1 MNRKI
6 IYLLTGL
13 LLACFTTMAGVIDQ
27 TIKLKL
33 GTNNNEMYQIVP
45 ASNTDLA
52 IVLEAD
58 GKIGTAE
65 IASLDVSTYAKSLWT
80 IHVDGYDQGQ
90 APKFDFMNK
99 MYGYMLDIAMEG
111 VMATVGVH
119 IPSPQLSVGGSI
131 NGWAFS
137 ATYKDGVEKAKPL
150 FSYYVPDS
158 VVALKWDGQSNA
170 IVGIKLGANE
180 IKKITENDKSY
191 LFSLKKPAHI
201 PLNAEALNTMLGVK
215 PKDTSFNLKFKEEA
229 NPNVLANELM
239 AHDTTGNGLSGYVT
253 LTNKETDNYIRVD
266 TSYTDVNGTSLIQ
279 LTDTTTVESY
289 AKATASGGSP
299 ADLGTNN
306 YLFKFEYAPASDS
319 LYITVKGA
327 ILTKE
332 DKPWSESAVINDNTD
347 SDTLHIYIHNQ
358 ESANYLTVGKDTTK
372 ITLGLGLSDCM
383 GEVTRTTVLNSDLC
397 VIKSTDG
404 QYLSVPLDGDTAVQ
418 WVTLDENVNVWAMPS
433 FQWVV
438 EKDVSSSPYSPI
450 KITNREF
457 PDIDTTNIRLDKETP
472 VKFTDSKG
480 MSKDIMPDG
489 FIAAS
494 AEVKADS
501 CLGYKSL
508 DAEELKTTQYKF
520 RKLDESSDKSYI
532 GINTKENDP
541 SLYNGSETAFVLQ
554 RDGTQEE
561 NYGYTSKK
569 VFGLK
574 PLVRNI
580 YTLKTYNAKQIA
592 GKQAENVILNNQGQ
606 YIISGS
612 GTPAKF
618 LLRASNEKTIDGK
631 EITFYTFIGIG
642 TNKGDTVK
650 VGIDDTDQTLIGQQM
665 IRSSAVAFS
674 VEVFKIEATL
684 SSEAPVVNGWYTKPV
699 TLTAPGGYT
708 IALKN
713 NSNYAPSFV
722 WDTEGSNNVAYSLEP
737 DGIGSTIEKTVTIK
751 LDQVDPEIS
760 ASVDGLDFTLSLSD
774 QADGSGVARLYIDG
788 NEVRINAGATSYSS
802 TGSPG
807 IHTAVLLDG
816 AGRSATV
823 EFTLAE
829 KPGPVYYTVILP
841 ALVGILTD
849 PPANSYD
856 VKSGDTF
863 EFRLAFENGYFLHS
877 KPVVKVNGT
886 AIQPRA
892 VDGKYVIQDI
902 QEDKTVS
909 VEGIVRDD
917 AVANMLIDAG
927 IHIRAVGRAIYISL
941 PTPQDCRLTDLSGK
955 IIRQLQL
962 IPGENCIDGL
972 KTGIYILNLGNL
984 PGVKVICK
992 D

>member
-1 MNRKI
+1 M
-6 IYLLTGL
+6 
-13 LLACFTTMAGVIDQ
+13 
-27 TIKLKL
+27 
-33 GTNNNEMYQIVP
+33 
-45 ASNTDLA
+45 
-52 IVLEAD
+52 
-58 GKIGTAE
+58 
-65 IASLDVSTYAKSLWT
+65 STYAKSLWT
-80 IHVDGYDQGQ
+80 INVDAYNQGQ
-90 APKFDFMNK
+90 APKFDFTNK
-99 MYGYMLDIAMEG
+99 MYGYLLGIAMEG
-111 VMATVGVH
+111 VIETVGAH

-131 NGWAFS
+131 NGWSFS
-137 ATYKDGVEKAKPL
+137 ATYADGVEKAKPL
-150 FSYYVPDS
+150 FSYYRADS
-158 VVALKWDGQSNA
+158 VVALKWDEQSKA
-170 IVGIKLGANE
+170 IVGVKLGANKVKE
-180 IKKITENDKSY
+180 ITEKDTSY
-191 LFSLKKPAHI
+191 LFSLKKPEHI
-201 PLNAEALNTMLGVK
+201 TLNAEALNTMLGVK
-215 PKDTSFNLKFKEEA
+215 LKDTSFNLKFKEEA

-239 AHDTTGNGLSGYVT
+239 AHDTTSLSGYVT
-253 LTNKETDNYIRVD
+253 LTNKETGNYIRVD
-266 TSYTDVNGTSLIQ
+266 TSYTDINGTPLIQ
-279 LTDTTTVESY
+279 LTDTTTAESY
-289 AKATASGGSP
+289 EKAVASGGSP

-347 SDTLHIYIHNQ
+347 SDTLHIYIHNLK
-358 ESANYLTVGKDTTK
+358 STNYLTVGKDTTK
-372 ITLGLGLSDCM
+372 ITLDLSNYVAT
-383 GEVTRTTVLNSDLC
+383 VTKTTIPSNLY
-397 VIKSTDG
+397 VIKNTDG

-418 WVTLDENVNVWAMPS
+418 WVTLDKYVNVWAMPS

-438 EKDVSSSPYSPI
+438 EMDVNSSPYSPI

-480 MSKDIMPDG
+480 SSKDIMPDG

-541 SLYNGSETAFVLQ
+541 GLYNGSETAFVLQ

-592 GKQAENVILNNQGQ
+592 DKQAKNVILNNQGQ
-606 YIISGS
+606 YIISDS
-612 GTPAKF
+612 DTPAKF

-642 TNKGDTVK
+642 TNEGDTVK
-650 VGIDDTDQTLIGQQM
+650 VGINDTDQHLISQQM
-665 IRSSAVAFS
+665 NESSSAAFS

-684 SSEAPVVNGWYTKPV
+684 SSETPAVNDWYTKPV

-722 WDTEGSNNVAYSLEP
+722 WDTEGINNVAYSLKP
-737 DGIGSTIEKTVTIK
+737 DGVGSTIEKTVTIK

-886 AIQPRA
+886 TIQPRA

-902 QEDKTVS
+902 QEDKTIKI
-909 VEGIVRDD
+909 EGIVRDD
-917 AVANMLIDAG
+917 AVANMLINAD

>member
-33 GTNNNEMYQIVP
+33 GANEGMYQIV
-45 ASNTDLA
+45 SSKCSGRA

-65 IASLDVSTYAKSLWT
+65 IASLDASTYAKSLWV

-90 APKFDFMNK
+90 APKFDFTNK
-99 MYGYMLDIAMEG
+99 MYGYLLDIAMEG
-111 VMATVGVH
+111 DMGDALGH
-119 IPSPQLSVGGSI
+119 AISSPQLSVGGNI

-137 ATYKDGVEKAKPL
+137 STYANGVETDKPL
-150 FSYYVPDS
+150 FSYYKTDS
-158 VVALKWDGQSNA
+158 VVVLKLDKDKNA
-170 IVGIKLGANE
+170 IVGVKLGANE
-180 IKKITENDKSY
+180 VKTVTEGDPAFR
-191 LFSLKKPAHI
+191 FSLKKPEHI
-201 PLNAEALNTMLGVK
+201 TLNAEALNTMLGVK

-253 LTNKETDNYIRVD
+253 LTNKETGNYIRVD

-299 ADLGTNN
+299 ADLGTSN

-347 SDTLHIYIHNQ
+347 SDTLHIYIHNL
-358 ESANYLTVGKDTTK
+358 ESTNYLTVGKDTTK
-372 ITLGLGLSDCM
+372 ITLDLSGCM
-383 GEVTRTTVLNSDLC
+383 GEVTRTTVPSSDLC

-418 WVTLDENVNVWAMPS
+418 WVTLDKYVNVWAMPS

-438 EKDVSSSPYSPI
+438 EMDVNSSPYSPI

-520 RKLDESSDKSYI
+520 RKLDESSDKEYI

-554 RDGTQEE
+554 REGQEE

-592 GKQAENVILNNQGQ
+592 GKQAENVILDSNGQ
-606 YIISGS
+606 FIISDS
-612 GTPAKF
+612 NTPAKF

-642 TNKGDTVK
+642 TNEGDTVK
-650 VGIDDTDQTLIGQQM
+650 VGINDADQNLISQQM
-665 IRSSAVAFS
+665 NESSAAAFS
-674 VEVFKIEATL
+674 VEVFKIEASL
-684 SSEAPVVNGWYTKPV
+684 SSEAPVVNDWYTKPV

-713 NSNYAPSFV
+713 NSNYASSFV
-722 WDTEGSNNVAYSLEP
+722 WDTEGINNVAYSLKP
-737 DGIGSTIEKTVTIK
+737 DGGGSTKEKTVTIK

-774 QADGSGVARLYIDG
+774 QAGGSGVARLYIDG

-823 EFTLAE
+823 EFTLVE
-829 KPGPVYYTVILP
+829 EPGPVYYTVILP

-886 AIQPRA
+886 TIQPRP

-902 QEDKTVS
+902 QEDKTIKI
-909 VEGIVRDD
+909 EGIVRDD

>member
-33 GTNNNEMYQIVP
+33 GANEGMYQIV
-45 ASNTDLA
+45 SSKCSGRA

-65 IASLDVSTYAKSLWT
+65 IASLDASTYAKSLWV

-90 APKFDFMNK
+90 APKFDFTNK
-99 MYGYMLDIAMEG
+99 MYGYLLDIAMEG
-111 VMATVGVH
+111 DMGDALGH
-119 IPSPQLSVGGSI
+119 NISSPQLSVGGNI

-137 ATYKDGVEKAKPL
+137 STSANGVETDKPL
-150 FSYYVPDS
+150 FSYYKTDS
-158 VVALKWDGQSNA
+158 VVVLKLDKDKNA
-170 IVGIKLGANE
+170 IVGVKLGANE
-180 IKKITENDKSY
+180 VKTVTEGDPAFR
-191 LFSLKKPAHI
+191 FSLKKPEHI
-201 PLNAEALNTMLGVK
+201 TLNAEALNTMLGVK

-253 LTNKETDNYIRVD
+253 LTNKETGNYIRVD

-299 ADLGTNN
+299 ADLGTSN

-347 SDTLHIYIHNQ
+347 SDTLHIYIHNL
-358 ESANYLTVGKDTTK
+358 ESTNYLTVGKDTTK
-372 ITLGLGLSDCM
+372 ITLDLSNYVAT
-383 GEVTRTTVLNSDLC
+383 VTKTTIPSNLY
-397 VIKSTDG
+397 VIKNTDG

-418 WVTLDENVNVWAMPS
+418 WVTLDKYVNVWAMPS

-438 EKDVSSSPYSPI
+438 EMDVNSSPYSPI

-457 PDIDTTNIRLDKETP
+457 PDVYKTNIRLDKEIP
-472 VKFTDSKG
+472 FELIDSK
-480 MSKDIMPDG
+480 SVRKDIMPDG

-494 AEVKADS
+494 VEVKADS

-508 DAEELKTTQYKF
+508 DADEIQKTQYKF

-541 SLYNGSETAFVLQ
+541 GLYNGSETAFVLQ

-592 GKQAENVILNNQGQ
+592 DKQAKNVILNNQGQ
-606 YIISGS
+606 YIISDS
-612 GTPAKF
+612 DTPAKF

-642 TNKGDTVK
+642 TNEGDTVK
-650 VGIDDTDQTLIGQQM
+650 VGIDDTDQSLIGQQM
-665 IRSSAVAFS
+665 NESSAAAFS
-674 VEVFKIEATL
+674 VEVFKIEASL
-684 SSEAPVVNGWYTKPV
+684 SSEAPVVNDWYTKPV
-699 TLTAPGGYT
+699 TLTAPGGYI

-722 WDTEGSNNVAYSLEP
+722 WDTEGSNNVAYSLKP
-737 DGIGSTIEKTVTIK
+737 DGVGSTIEKTVTIK

-886 AIQPRA
+886 TIQPRA

-902 QEDKTVS
+902 QEDKTIKI
-909 VEGIVRDD
+909 EGIVRDD
-917 AVANMLIDAG
+917 AVANMLINAD